1 MEVIAC
7 PNCGK
12 LLQYDTRKENFMID
26 CPKCGEVPLL
36 EDSQVITISEG
47 KLCGPGL
54 KNLEDKAG
62 EEMLIYEGKT
72 SQNKIHEES
81 VIEGFQG
88 PTIKMD
94 SRDRQ
99 SLNPMNNAAFKA
111 KIPTG
116 TVEEKY
122 DFEYKSNQPSKLRY
136 GPKERTVKRGSSPK
150 TQTPNASLKKQ
161 ERALPPKVPRPV
173 YNKKTPPWQH
183 FALFYGTIGIVLL
196 TLIIVT
202 VYKYTRPPREVI
214 VHNGGAPKLWN
225 QAEND
230 YREGELYYQ
239 EASYNRANK
248 QQYMEK
254 LKLSQACYQKALEMG
269 KQSWQ
274 QHIQDLIQK
283 ENMSAKEAEEYA
295 LINHG
300 GYQQKMQ
307 KWQQEYKKIEE
318 EIALLEKEKK

>member
-47 KLCGPGL
+47 KFCGPGL
-54 KNLEDKAG
+54 KNLEDKG
-62 EEMLIYEGKT
+62 EELLIYEGKT
-72 SQNKIHEES
+72 SLTKVHEES
-81 VIEGFQG
+81 VIEGK
-88 PTIKMD
+88 KMD
-94 SRDRQ
+94 FKERQ

-122 DFEYKSNQPSKLRY
+122 DFEYKSNQPRTRQ
-136 GPKERTVKRGSSPK
+136 GAKERTIKRGSSGK
-150 TQTPNASLKKQ
+150 TPNASLKKQ
-161 ERALPPKVPRPV
+161 ERTPAVIKGTKPV
-173 YNKKTPPWQH
+173 SNKKIPPWQH
-183 FALFYGTIGIVLL
+183 FALFYGTIALVLL
-196 TLIIVT
+196 TLVIFTI
-202 VYKYTRPPREVI
+202 YKLTRPPKEVI
-214 VHNGGAPKLWN
+214 VHSGGAQKVWN
-225 QAEND
+225 QAEN
-230 YREGELYYQ
+230 YYLEGELYHK
-239 EASYNRANK
+239 EASYNRGNK
-248 QQYMEK
+248 QQYQEK

-274 QHIQDLIQK
+274 QHIQDLVQK
-283 ENMSAKEAEEYA
+283 ENMSPKEAEEYA
-295 LINHG
+295 IINHG

-318 EIALLEKEKK
+318 EIASLGKEKN